1 MVMSTMLLPV
11 IAFVLAV
18 AVGRIG
24 TIIKDDMRKDSHLT
38 KKDIGHASYTQGD
51 DLVVKYQS
59 YLL

>member
-18 AVGRIG
+18 AFGRIG
-24 TIIKDDMRKDSHLT
+24 TIIKDDMLKDSHLT

-51 DLVVKYQS
+51 DLVV
-59 YLL
+59 